1 MSTSTASGMCSG
13 EHTTSTAWVT
23 ILTVPPRLTRCLIG
37 IDDVHWNTHS
47 DLRALAQPQKVDVH
61 RQVLHRIELKVAR
74 DDTLRGAVDLE
85 VVDGCE
91 KTAGIDALLQI
102 GVIHGYVE
110 RRFAVAIDH
119 ARHAAGATL
128 GAGGPLAGP
137 RTRHRLDLL
146 DVRHGANPLATK
158 GRRDAAAH
166 SAPSSLLGFWV
177 AIMRGRSTTPAVR
190 RAYSERARER
200 QEMRDGRVAQKTT
213 TIQSLIR
220 CRMGSLKK

>member
-1 MSTSTASGMCSG
+1 
-13 EHTTSTAWVT
+13 
-23 ILTVPPRLTRCLIG
+23 
-37 IDDVHWNTHS
+37 
-47 DLRALAQPQKVDVH
+47 
-61 RQVLHRIELKVAR
+61 
-74 DDTLRGAVDLE
+74 VDLE

-119 ARHAAGATL
+119 ARHAARATL
-128 GAGGPLAGP
+128 GPGGPLAGP
-137 RTRHRLDLL
+137 PTPPPPPPLRGRP
-146 DVRHGANPLATK
+146 GANPLATK

-166 SAPSSLLGFWV
+166 SAPTSLLGFWA

-220 CRMGSLKK
+220 CRIQAWPRARQCAPS